1 MAAQINPVTIHLL
14 NIYIAMALYPLLGYS
29 RRRCIIHARIDVIRK
44 TFFLNLLLPGA
55 QILQLLVI
63 ILQIYIYGIKK
74 LNQVNQLIESSSCI
88 FSFIHNNVMV
98 EICQSVQRLEML
110 VFFSFYIVLFSD
122 IENKFKACIIYMYVW
137 YTCTDL
143 KCFSHLIVFFI
154 SL

>member
-1 MAAQINPVTIHLL
+1 MHVSMLL
-14 NIYIAMALYPLLGYS
+14 E
-29 RRRCIIHARIDVIRK
+29 RH
-44 TFFLNLLLPGA
+44 FFLNLLLPGA

-110 VFFSFYIVLFSD
+110 VFFYYNCLF
-122 IENKFKACIIYMYVW
+122 
-137 YTCTDL
+137 L
-143 KCFSHLIVFFI
+143 SHSTLYYLAEVPG
-154 SL
+154 